1 MIGKMKTGLVI
12 IFAGLFMAGCATT
25 DPCVNILQEKPLEP
39 GIKMNSVNIID
50 TSLYYEM
57 VGATYCDGVRIAAP
71 TSQQVNAG
79 QPGSVVTRFKIS
91 VQQTQSDRTGTGTM
105 QVWTILRNHTNFPL
119 QIEGRT
125 QFFDSRETPVE
136 EMTAWQ
142 RVQLPP
148 KGIGTYKVQ
157 STRKDEGMHFYT
169 EIREGR

>member
-1 MIGKMKTGLVI
+1 MIGMIKTGFTV
-12 IFAGLFMAGCATT
+12 IFAGLFMIGCATT

-39 GIKMNSVNIID
+39 GIRMNAVNIID

-57 VGATYCDGVRIAAP
+57 VGATYCDGVQIAAP
-71 TSQQVNAG
+71 STQQVNAG
-79 QPGSVVTRFKIS
+79 QPGSVVSRFKIS
-91 VQQTQSDRTGTGTM
+91 IQQTQSDRTETGTM

-125 QFFDSRETPVE
+125 QFFDSEKTPVE

-148 KGIGTYKVQ
+148 KSIGTYKVR
-157 STRKDEGMHFYT
+157 STLKDKAKYFYI

>member
-1 MIGKMKTGLVI
+1 MIGKMKTGFTV
-12 IFAGLFMAGCATT
+12 IFAGLLVIGCATT

-57 VGATYCDGVRIAAP
+57 VGGTYCDGVRIAAP
-71 TSQQVNAG
+71 TTQEVNAG
-79 QPGSVVTRFKIS
+79 QPGSVVTRYKIS
-91 VQQTQSDRTGTGTM
+91 IQDSQSGPTETGTM
-105 QVWTILRNHTNFPL
+105 QVWTTIRNHTNFPL

-125 QFFDSRETPVE
+125 QFYDSQKTPVE

-142 RVQLPP
+142 RIQLPP

-157 STRKDEGMHFYT
+157 STRKDELTYFYT

>member
-1 MIGKMKTGLVI
+1 MMKTGFAM
-12 IFAGLFMAGCATT
+12 IFAGLFMIGCASTN
-25 DPCVNILQEKPLEP
+25 PCVNILQEKPLEP
-39 GIKMNSVNIID
+39 GITMNSLNIID

-57 VGATYCDGVRIAAP
+57 VGATYCDGIQIAP
-71 TSQQVNAG
+71 TTEQVNAG

-91 VQQTQSDRTGTGTM
+91 IQQTQSDRTGAGTM
-105 QVWTILRNHTNFPL
+105 QVWATFRNHTNFPL

-125 QFFDSRETPVE
+125 QFFNSEKTPVE

-148 KGIGTYKVQ
+148 KSIGTYKVQ
-157 STRKDEGMHFYT
+157 STGQDEVKYFYI

>member
-1 MIGKMKTGLVI
+1 MIGMMKTGFTM
-12 IFAGLFMAGCATT
+12 IFAGLLLIGCATT

-39 GIKMNSVNIID
+39 GIRMNSVNIID
-50 TSLYYEM
+50 TSLYSEM
-57 VGATYCDGVRIAAP
+57 VGATYCDGVQIAP
-71 TSQQVNAG
+71 TTQEVNAG

-91 VQQTQSDRTGTGTM
+91 VQQTQSDRTGAGTM

-125 QFFDSRETPVE
+125 QFFDSEKTPVE

-142 RVQLPP
+142 RVHLPP
-148 KGIGTYKVQ
+148 KGIGTYKVS
-157 STRKDEGMHFYT
+157 STRKDEVNYFYT